1 MKFLF
6 ADCLDVIDPLYDF
19 LDDRS
24 LPSRKP
30 HLDDNYPHEFFTSAP
45 YDGILVSRGIVD
57 RYTDKQYMRF
67 RRDGARKFLRF
78 NKPEHLPKMMMGDCG
93 AFSYVNLPEPPYTAA
108 DMVDFY
114 GDAGFTHGCSVDH
127 IIFEYFPDNRPES
140 EVSEDV
146 KKRYQITLSNAEL
159 FLKESKALKNFVPLG
174 AVQGWSP
181 QSMADAAKKLEMM
194 GYDYIAVGGLV
205 PLNAPQIHEVLT
217 AIKSQ
222 VSPTLKIHLL
232 GFAKADQIHEFVKY
246 NITSFD
252 STSPFLRAFKDAKRN
267 YFVQRAE
274 GGLDYYTAI
283 KIPQATVNN
292 KLKDAAKRG
301 HLNQETIIDCEQST
315 LSALRLYDKDASNLE
330 PAFQAIKAYT
340 ALTNYDNK
348 KSQEA
353 NNADMIR
360 YLDRIYRTLKDQK
373 WKSCECRVCKTAS
386 IETMIFRC
394 SNRNK
399 RRGFHNLWVYYNH
412 LQRILGEA

>member
-6 ADCLDVIDPLYDF
+6 ADCLDVIDPLYNF

-24 LPSRKP
+24 LPSRRP
-30 HLDDNYPHEFFTSAP
+30 HLDDNYPHEFFPSAP
-45 YDGILVSRGIVD
+45 YDGILVSRGVVD
-57 RYTDKQYMRF
+57 KYPDKQYMRF

-78 NKPEHLPKMMMGDCG
+78 NNPENLPKMMMGDCG
-93 AFSYVNLPEPPYTAA
+93 AFSYASLPEPPYTAA

-127 IIFEYFPDNRPES
+127 IIFEYFSDNRPIS
-140 EVSEDV
+140 EVSEEIV
-146 KKRYQITLSNAEL
+146 NRYEITLKNAEL
-159 FLKESKALKNFVPLG
+159 FLIESKKLKDFVPIG
-174 AVQGWSP
+174 GVQGWSP
-181 QSMADAAKKLEMM
+181 QSMADAAQKLEQM

-205 PLNAPQIHEVLT
+205 PLKAIQIHEVIT

-222 VSPTLKIHLL
+222 VSPSLKIHLL

-252 STSPFLRAFKDAKRN
+252 STSPFLRAFKDAKKN
-267 YFVQRAE
+267 YFAQKTQ
-274 GGLDYYTAI
+274 GGLDYYSAI

-301 HLNQETIIDCEQST
+301 DLHQESIVECEQSA
-315 LSALRLYDKDASNLE
+315 LRSLRLYDQDKIELDLVME
-330 PAFQAIKAYT
+330 AIKSYT
-340 ALTNYDNK
+340 TLTNYINK

-353 NNADMIR
+353 NDGDMNM
-360 YLDRIYRTLKDQK
+360 YLERIYQTLKDRR
-373 WKSCECRVCKTAS
+373 WKSCQCRVCKTAS

-412 LQRILGEA
+412 LQRVLGEA

>member
-30 HLDDNYPHEFFTSAP
+30 RIDDNYPHEFFPSAP
-45 YDGILVSRGIVD
+45 YDGILVSRGVVD
-57 RYTDKQYMRF
+57 RYPDKQYMRF

-78 NKPEHLPKMMMGDCG
+78 DRTEYQAKMMMGDCG
-93 AFSYVNLPEPPYTAA
+93 AFSYVSLPEPPYSTA

-146 KKRYQITLSNAEL
+146 KKRYQITLTNAEL

-181 QSMADAAKKLEMM
+181 KSMADAAQKLEQM
-194 GYDYIAVGGLV
+194 GYDYIAIGGLV

-217 AIKSQ
+217 AIKGQ
-222 VSPTLKIHLL
+222 VSSSLKIHLL

-252 STSPFLRAFKDAKRN
+252 STSPFIRAFKDAKRN
-267 YFVQRAE
+267 YFAQRPE

-292 KLKDAAKRG
+292 KLKDAARRG
-301 HLNQETIIDCEQST
+301 DLHQESIIACEQSA
-315 LSALRLYDKDASNLE
+315 LQALRLYNQDAGTIDAAME
-330 PAFQAIKAYT
+330 AIKAYT
-340 ALTNYDNK
+340 ILTNYINK
-348 KSQEA
+348 KSQA
-353 NNADMIR
+353 SNDADMNK
-360 YLDRIYRTLKDQK
+360 YLERIYRTLKDRQ
-373 WKSCECRVCKTAS
+373 WKSCECRICKTAS
-386 IETMIFRC
+386 IEVMIFRC

-412 LQRILGEA
+412 LQRVLGAA

>member
-30 HLDDNYPHEFFTSAP
+30 HLDDNYPHEFFPSAP

-267 YFVQRAE
+267 YFVQRPE

-348 KSQEA
+348 KPQET

-360 YLDRIYRTLKDQK
+360 YLDRIYRTLIDRK

-386 IETMIFRC
+386 IEAM
-394 SNRNK
+394 
-399 RRGFHNLWVYYNH
+399 
-412 LQRILGEA
+412 ILGAGKRTSGRGLPTGWLF

>member
-30 HLDDNYPHEFFTSAP
+30 HLDDNYPHEFFPSAP

-93 AFSYVNLPEPPYTAA
+93 AFSYVNLPEPPYTAV

-146 KKRYQITLSNAEL
+146 KKRYQITLNNAEL

-222 VSPTLKIHLL
+222 VSPNLKIHLL

-267 YFVQRAE
+267 YFVQRPE

-315 LSALRLYDKDASNLE
+315 LSELRLYDKDAANLE

-360 YLDRIYRTLKDQK
+360 YLDRIYRTLIDQK

>member
-30 HLDDNYPHEFFTSAP
+30 HQDDNYPHEFFPSAP
-45 YDGILVSRGIVD
+45 YDGILVSRAIVD
-57 RYTDKQYMRF
+57 RYTGNQKWFF
-67 RRDGARKFLRF
+67 RQNGARKFLRF
-78 NKPEHLPKMMMGDCG
+78 NKPEHQNKMIMGDCG

-127 IIFEYFPDNRPES
+127 IIFEYFSDNRPES
-140 EVSEDV
+140 EVSEEI
-146 KKRYQITLSNAEL
+146 KKRYQITLKNAEL
-159 FLKESKALKNFVPLG
+159 FLKESKTLKNFVPLG

-181 QSMADAAKKLEMM
+181 KSMADAAQKLELM

-267 YFVQRAE
+267 YFVQRPE

-283 KIPQATVNN
+283 KIPQATGKG
-292 KLKDAAKRG
+292 KLDNAAKIG
-301 HLNQETIIDCEQST
+301 LLKQESTIAREQIALST
-315 LSALRLYDKDASNLE
+315 LRLFDQDANMLE
-330 PAFQAIKAYT
+330 PAMDAIKAYT
-340 ALTNYDNK
+340 ILTNYINK
-348 KSQEA
+348 KTQEA
-353 NNADMIR
+353 NDVDMNK
-360 YLDRIYRTLKDQK
+360 YLERIYQTLKDRK
-373 WKSCECRVCKTAS
+373 WKSCDCKVCKTAS
-386 IETMIFRC
+386 IEVMIFRC

-412 LQRILGEA
+412 LQRILGAA